1 MTDSNTAKICDNIAL
16 YSHNCID
23 DAPDNTE
30 CNSAAETILELI
42 ADSFTDTCLSN
53 DIEPI
58 LWQLVNVFHRQVEQ
72 LDRLVDSNLM
82 KQRKLTEIQDGS
94 EISSGEL
101 EDAISEGHSIQ
112 TRLDS
117 FTAMRNAASEQ
128 FTQLTGSSWIAKSGS
143 IAKGKKVTASMID
156 SKEMQNARNLQK
168 VITLIPEGKKIAI
181 APGKSNDHTKIWK
194 VLDTVHGKSPD
205 MVLLHGGSDGV
216 EKIAALWAQQRNV
229 PQVIFKPDWNK
240 YNKAAPFKR
249 NDNLME
255 EFPVG
260 LIVIANDEAN
270 GIQQQLIR
278 TARTKSVKIHIV
290 S

>member
-1 MTDSNTAKICDNIAL
+1 MTDSNTATICDNIAL

-23 DAPDNTE
+23 DAPDNAE
-30 CNSAAETILELI
+30 CNSTAETILELI

-53 DIEPI
+53 DIEPT
-58 LWQLVNVFHRQVEQ
+58 LWQLVNVFHRQTEQ
-72 LDRLVDSNLM
+72 LDRLVDANLM

-101 EDAISEGHSIQ
+101 EEAISEGHSIQ

-143 IAKGKKVTASMID
+143 IAKSKAITASMID

-194 VLDTVHGKSPD
+194 VLDTVHIKSPD

-240 YNKAAPFKR
+240 HNKAAPFKR
-249 NDNLME
+249 NDILLE